1 LVLKLQLFI
10 IFASQIKQA
19 TMTWN
24 EIVYGLGD
32 LITATFK
39 ILPTLGNIPNILFSG
54 VIFAGLVYWILELKK
69 YRAEAK
75 KNGTIE

>member
-1 LVLKLQLFI
+1 MFI

-32 LITATFK
+32 LITATFE

>member
-1 LVLKLQLFI
+1 M
-10 IFASQIKQA
+10 S
-19 TMTWN
+19 WN

-32 LITATFK
+32 LLTATFK
-39 ILPTLGNIPNILFSG
+39 VLPTLGNLPNILFSA

-69 YRAEAK
+69 YKAVAK